1 MKCNQKNKQNLAPKQ
16 SLTKNRMKS
25 QNKLFMLTPVLAYSK
40 LTYIYMSTA
49 FFDHGVPL
57 NPLVNTLFVP
67 RLLLKQHHRLYLPF
81 IIHMYIYIPVT

>member
-1 MKCNQKNKQNLAPKQ
+1 
-16 SLTKNRMKS
+16 MKS

-40 LTYIYMSTA
+40 FTYIYIYMSTA

-81 IIHMYIYIPVT
+81 IIHMYIYIYPRDLTFVLEGGCTPM